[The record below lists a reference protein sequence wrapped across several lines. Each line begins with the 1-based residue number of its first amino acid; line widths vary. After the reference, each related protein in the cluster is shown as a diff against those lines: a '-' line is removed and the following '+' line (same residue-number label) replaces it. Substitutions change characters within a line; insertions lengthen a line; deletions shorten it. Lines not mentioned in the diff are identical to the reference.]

1 LSGENYNIGL
11 NIGVESSMNVEKIIN
26 EISTELKGTP
36 GIVGVVLGGS
46 RARGT
51 NHATSDIDIGIY
63 YDESAGFDVEAVS
76 KIATKLDD
84 DHRENLVT
92 SLGEWGAWINGG
104 GWIVVQG
111 YHVDLIFRDIKKVSQ
126 VINDCLKGKVSTH
139 YHTGHPHAYLNVMYM
154 GEISISKTLFE
165 RTNQISDLKA
175 KTMPYP
181 KVLKDATIDYFMFE
195 ASFSL
200 MFAKD
205 TVDKDDI
212 SYVMGHCFRTISC
225 LNQVLFALNEEYCI
239 NEKKAVRMIDNFSIK
254 PKSYKQSIDK
264 IVTLISSDPDRTRE
278 GIEMLQQLISETEM
292 LLSKG

>member
-1 LSGENYNIGL
+1 MIVQNI
-11 NIGVESSMNVEKIIN
+11 MN
-26 EISTELKGTP
+26 EISKELKDVP

-51 NHATSDIDIGIY
+51 NHSTSDIDIGIY
-63 YDESAGFDVEAVS
+63 YDVTAGFDVEKIS

-84 DHRENLVT
+84 EHRENLVT

-111 YHVDLIFRDIKKVSQ
+111 YHVDLIFRDIKRVSQ
-126 VINDCLKGKVSTH
+126 VIDECSLGNVSTH

-154 GEISISKTLFE
+154 GELSICKILFE
-165 RTNQISDLKA
+165 RANQISGLKA
-175 KTMPYP
+175 KTKPYP
-181 KVLKDATIDYFMFE
+181 KLLKDAIIDYFMFE

-205 TVDKDDI
+205 NVDKDDV

-225 LNQVLFALNEEYCI
+225 LNQVLFAMNEEYCI
-239 NEKKAVRMIDNFSIK
+239 NEKKAVRMIDGFYNKPQDYKIK
-254 PKSYKQSIDK
+254 IDK
-264 IVTLISSDPDRTRE
+264 IITLISSSIDNTKL
-278 GIEMLQQLISETEM
+278 GIEILEELITETEK
-292 LLSKG
+292 LLEKV

>member
-1 LSGENYNIGL
+1 MIVQNI
-11 NIGVESSMNVEKIIN
+11 MN
-26 EISTELKGTP
+26 EISKELKDVP

-51 NHATSDIDIGIY
+51 HHATSDIDIGIY
-63 YDESAGFDVEAVS
+63 YDESEGFDVEKVS

-92 SLGEWGAWINGG
+92 SIGEWGEWINGG
-104 GWIVVQG
+104 AWVVVQG
-111 YHVDLIFRDIKKVSQ
+111 YHVDLIFRDIKRVSQ
-126 VINDCLKGKVSTH
+126 VVDECLSGKVSPH

-154 GEISISKTLFE
+154 GEISICKILFE

-175 KTMPYP
+175 KTSPYP
-181 KVLKDATIDYFMFE
+181 KPLKDAIIGYFMFE

-205 TVDKDDI
+205 NVDKDDV

-225 LNQVLFALNEEYCI
+225 LNQVLFALNEEFCI
-239 NEKKAVRMIDNFSIK
+239 NEKKAVRMIEGYYKK
-254 PKSYKQSIDK
+254 PKDYKLRIDQ
-264 IVTLISSDPDRTRE
+264 ISTFISSNPDKTRE
-278 GIEMLQQLISETEM
+278 GVTMLHDLISETEM
-292 LLSKG
+292 IL